1 MPASNKKPH
10 YETPEDELT
19 EKLTADEAEDP
30 EQTLARAKPAT
41 VSEADWIDQQ
51 VVEPL
56 DEEDH
61 RDE

>member
-1 MPASNKKPH
+1 MLANDKKPH

-19 EKLTADEAEDP
+19 EELTAGEAEDP
-30 EQTLARAKPAT
+30 EQALASARPAT

-51 VVEPL
+51 IAEPI

-61 RDE
+61 RD